1 MVKGERKGHRRAG
14 SNADSILISISLTHS
29 TSGVTQ
35 EPPQGSFIWLFGA
48 PGIPVST
55 ENSESMQKSSDLSC
69 PAVVSR
75 ACSHSSRASFMA
87 RWSVSRPRGI
97 GARAHCAPP
106 PAGNPASPASWSPP
120 ALRARSSTLDLALP
134 GLAAVLERHGIG
146 EAGDR
151 SPLAPSRLPALL
163 ALALKVWTAVS
174 RSRSS

>member
-1 MVKGERKGHRRAG
+1 MLSGLSDTGMLAYRLVLLSWLAGRFRGRVELELRGHC
-14 SNADSILISISLTHS
+14 T
-29 TSGVTQ
+29 
-35 EPPQGSFIWLFGA
+35 
-48 PGIPVST
+48 
-55 ENSESMQKSSDLSC
+55 
-69 PAVVSR
+69 
-75 ACSHSSRASFMA
+75 
-87 RWSVSRPRGI
+87 
-97 GARAHCAPP
+97 PP
-106 PAGNPASPASWSPP
+106 PTGSPTSPASWSPP